1 MKINIKSKEA
11 WQAIKLAQG
20 KAQIHCFYFIEW
32 DSMGSIAEK
41 ALHALNLPITHRQG
55 AIVHIRSGGR
65 IPMCYK
71 WKRVVAN
78 VTLQRGKDSW
88 FLVACHKGE
97 TNDRK
102 AGGTFVKL
110 KQIQAD
116 YLVNKLK
123 ENFGIQS

>member
-20 KAQIHCFYFIEW
+20 RARVHCFYFIEW
-32 DSMGSIAEK
+32 NSMGSIAEK
-41 ALHALNLPITHRQG
+41 ALHAINLPITHRQG
-55 AIVHIRSGGR
+55 AIVSIRSGGK
-65 IPMCYK
+65 IPMAYK
-71 WKRVVAN
+71 WKRVVAS

-88 FLVACHKGE
+88 FLIEAH
-97 TNDRK
+97 TSDTSDRK

-123 ENFGIQS
+123 SNFGIQS

>member
-1 MKINIKSKEA
+1 MA
-11 WQAIKLAQG
+11 
-20 KAQIHCFYFIEW
+20 
-32 DSMGSIAEK
+32 
-41 ALHALNLPITHRQG
+41 
-55 AIVHIRSGGR
+55 
-65 IPMCYK
+65 YK
-71 WKRVVAN
+71 WRRVVSS

-88 FLVACHKGE
+88 FLIEAH
-97 TNDRK
+97 TSDTSDRK